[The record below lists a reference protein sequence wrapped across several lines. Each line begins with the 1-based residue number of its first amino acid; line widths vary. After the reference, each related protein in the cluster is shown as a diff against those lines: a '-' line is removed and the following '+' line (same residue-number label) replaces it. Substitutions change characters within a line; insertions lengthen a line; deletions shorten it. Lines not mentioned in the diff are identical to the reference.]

1 MKLLNWGILILGLWV
16 LISPWALDFSAL
28 TVALWSNVIS
38 GVLIIIFA
46 LWELFGEKLPMPPV
60 Q

>member
-1 MKLLNWGILILGLWV
+1 MKLLNWVILVLGLWI

-28 TVALWSNVIS
+28 TVALWSNVVS

-46 LWELFGEKLPMPPV
+46 LWELFGEKSSASSI